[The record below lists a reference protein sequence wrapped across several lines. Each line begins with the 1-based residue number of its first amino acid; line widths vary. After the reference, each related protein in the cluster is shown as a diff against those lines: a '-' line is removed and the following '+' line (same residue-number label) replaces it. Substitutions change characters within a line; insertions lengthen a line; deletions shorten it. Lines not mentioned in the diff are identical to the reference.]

1 MILSFNWLNQYVKH
15 SLTAEQVAHELPF
28 RAAPV
33 ESLEKLPDGD
43 VRIGLEVTFNRN
55 DLNSHLGVAREVA
68 CVTGGR
74 VEAPAVV
81 LVEDASCPAARCA
94 TVEVKAADLCPLYT
108 ARVLRGVTV
117 KES

>member
-15 SLTAEQVAHELPF
+15 PLTAEQVAHELTF

-33 ESLEKLPDGD
+33 ESLEKLPGGD

-68 CVTGGR
+68 CATGSK
-74 VEAPAVV
+74 VEPPAVT
-81 LVEDASCPAARCA
+81 LVEDASCPASSCA
-94 TVEVKAADLCPLYT
+94 SVDVAAKDLCPRYT

-117 KES
+117 KD